1 MKTITFSS
9 TGISDYGLKEHPEY
23 WRKLTTV
30 RKTGLAAEG
39 EEVRIVVKNPDY
51 KHRFDLGIYKCT
63 ADKPAY
69 ADRLG
74 IKHYYAFQKQ
84 EKEGGAA

>member
-23 WRKLTTV
+23 WRELSTV

-39 EEVRIVVKNPDY
+39 EDVRVVIKNPDDN
-51 KHRFDLGIYKCT
+51 HRFDMGIYKCT
-63 ADKPAY
+63 SVKAAY
-69 ADRLG
+69 AERSG
-74 IKHYYAFQKQ
+74 IKKLYVFKKQ
-84 EKEGGAA
+84 EQEGGAA